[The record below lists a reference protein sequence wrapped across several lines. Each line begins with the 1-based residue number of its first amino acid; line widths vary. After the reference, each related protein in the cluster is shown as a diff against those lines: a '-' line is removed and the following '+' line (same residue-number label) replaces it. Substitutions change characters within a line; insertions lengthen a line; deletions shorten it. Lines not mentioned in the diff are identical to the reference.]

1 MASSMALV
9 VLMFVAVIM
18 VGTTLSA
25 AQGGSGLT
33 PAPSPDVGAGFSLPV
48 SAAVVA
54 SSLLLSLLAL
64 VNKN

>member
-18 VGTTLSA
+18 AGTTLSA

-33 PAPSPDVGAGFSLPV
+33 PAPAPDAGAGFSLPV